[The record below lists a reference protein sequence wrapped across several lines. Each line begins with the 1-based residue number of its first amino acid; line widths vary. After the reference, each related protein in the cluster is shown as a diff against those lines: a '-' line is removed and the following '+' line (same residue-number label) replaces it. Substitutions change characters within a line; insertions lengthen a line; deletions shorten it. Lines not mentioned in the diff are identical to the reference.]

1 MLVMTGRAISGY
13 GVGVGMP
20 ATAIYIA
27 EVSSPQ
33 MRGKLSS
40 LPALLMALGVLLGY
54 LLGGWRDCN
63 KSPSHVQVCT
73 VQSWCWRGTTWPWC
87 QLARGWWWLPWSS
100 CQSPRPT

>member
-1 MLVMTGRAISGY
+1 MTGRAISGY

-54 LLGGWRDCN
+54 LLGGLRDYN
-63 KSPSHVQVCT
+63 RSPSHVHSSSGHTHAIALVC
-73 VQSWCWRGTTWPWC
+73 SY
-87 QLARGWWWLPWSS
+87 WSS
-100 CQSPRPT
+100 VCSY

>member
-1 MLVMTGRAISGY
+1 MLVMTGRTISGY

-54 LLGGWRDCN
+54 LLGGWRDYN
-63 KSPSHVQVCT
+63 KSPSHVHSSSGHTHAIALVC
-73 VQSWCWRGTTWPWC
+73 SY
-87 QLARGWWWLPWSS
+87 
-100 CQSPRPT
+100 

>member
-1 MLVMTGRAISGY
+1 MTGRAISGY

-54 LLGGWRDCN
+54 LLGGWRDYII
-63 KSPSHVQVCT
+63 SHLHRHTFIALVC
-73 VQSWCWRGTTWPWC
+73 SY
-87 QLARGWWWLPWSS
+87 
-100 CQSPRPT
+100 